1 MRKQRNFR
9 TLFLGASTFLL
20 AIWVANPVMVTAQ

>member
-9 TLFLGASTFLL
+9 TLFLGAATVLL
-20 AIWVANPVMVTAQ
+20 AIWVANPVIAAV